1 MGKKDNKK
9 EDEEI
14 LFPEVKV
21 KDYVIKPWSF
31 GILFD
36 ISEMLEGILDK
47 LDEKNIKLD
56 SMFSDE
62 GFISYTNILRLFTI
76 ASKDVLEIIAIT
88 LDVDKEELKGLDMSD
103 GIKIA
108 TVIYKQNS
116 EMFVKN
122 FMAPQKS
129 GGKK

>member
-88 LDVDKEELKGLDMSD
+88 LDVDKEELKGLDMAD

-108 TVIYKQNS
+108 TIIYKQNS

>member
-1 MGKKDNKK
+1 MGKKGSKK
-9 EDEEI
+9 SEEEV

-47 LDEKNIKLD
+47 LDEKDIKLEN
-56 SMFSDE
+56 MFSED
-62 GFISYTNILRLFTI
+62 GFISYTNVLRLFTI

-88 LDVDKEELKGLDMSD
+88 LGVDKEELKDLDMAD

-122 FMAPQKS
+122 FIAPQKKE
-129 GGKK
+129 GKK